1 MGLSYGTRDLH
12 RIMWD
17 LSLQCTGLVAPR
29 HVESHFFDQDQT
41 QVPCVTRRILNRWM
55 ARELALPGPS
65 SSVPFPVTL
74 FLVPLTR
81 TAIPCPCIS
90 YPTLLSA
97 PPAQCVAPST
107 CYISF
112 LSTVTIRPSPYQ
124 HPGLGSR
131 RHFLPRTYTMLG
143 MCLRKTLLE

>member
-1 MGLSYGTRDLH
+1 MLGLSYGTRDLH
-12 RIMWD
+12 CIMWD
-17 LSLQCTGLVAPR
+17 LSLQCTGLAAPR
-29 HVESHFFDQDQT
+29 HVESYFFDQDQT
-41 QVPCVTRRILNRWM
+41 QVPCVIRRILNHWM
-55 ARELALPGPS
+55 ARELALPDPS

-74 FLVPLTR
+74 FLVPLTK

-97 PPAQCVAPST
+97 PPAQCMAPFT

-112 LSTVTIRPSPYQ
+112 LSTVTIRPSPHQ

-131 RHFLPRTYTMLG
+131 RQRFCIFFLVLTQCWT
-143 MCLRKTLLE
+143 CA